1 MRSFGMFF
9 PCCYRSRACKTWK
22 LSGAK
27 ITCFP
32 VLFKSLLKITDLPLS
47 TIWEAYTWKQW
58 KQNILCYNHASIT
71 DIIVKMFLKYTNFT
85 ESPNPRMSVGDLC
98 MSSSLTPLLKQ
109 AHLDSSP
116 WATALVQDLFLWRP
130 LRGLWSLSGHIHLL
144 HYGLLHTCGDL
155 LCMVPNRLQDKF
167 YSVPAVP
174 PAILLLRPWCLG
186 CCLSPQFLIPLSQ
199 LLLCTSYCGVFWL
212 FVLFI
217 CFHRGITGIVHW
229 LSFGQGCVP
238 FETSWNRLF
247 LTCGSFWALLILP
260 LYYNNHNR

>member
-144 HYGLLHTCGDL
+144 HYGLLHRPRVETCSAWCPIGCRTNSTLCLQYLLPSFCSDL
-155 LCMVPNRLQDKF
+155 GVSVAVCLRSFSFLCPSCFCARVIVGF
-167 YSVPAVP
+167 FG
-174 PAILLLRPWCLG
+174 CLF
-186 CCLSPQFLIPLSQ
+186 CLSAF
-199 LLLCTSYCGVFWL
+199 T
-212 FVLFI
+212 
-217 CFHRGITGIVHW
+217 
-229 LSFGQGCVP
+229 
-238 FETSWNRLF
+238 E
-247 LTCGSFWALLILP
+247 A
-260 LYYNNHNR
+260 

>member
-1 MRSFGMFF
+1 MGYS
-9 PCCYRSRACKTWK
+9 
-22 LSGAK
+22 SGPGSV
-27 ITCFP
+27 P
-32 VLFKSLLKITDLPLS
+32 VK
-47 TIWEAYTWKQW
+47 A
-58 KQNILCYNHASIT
+58 
-71 DIIVKMFLKYTNFT
+71 
-85 ESPNPRMSVGDLC
+85 
-98 MSSSLTPLLKQ
+98 
-109 AHLDSSP
+109 SP
-116 WATALVQDLFLWRP
+116 WAVVSFRPHPPAALWAPTQA
-130 LRGLWSLSGHIHLL
+130 
-144 HYGLLHTCGDL
+144 TCGDL